1 MPETLICPICGAENN
16 FKATSKKI
24 RQCYWFYCGYQ
35 FTLVERLKALKKA
48 SRKSFRKLAF
58 EIDVKQRTFE
68 NWTTGR
74 VVPDAENMAKL
85 DGLFLKYFS
94 KKSPDDFVAE

>member
-1 MPETLICPICGAENN
+1 MPELLICPKCGSHNY
-16 FKATSKKI
+16 FKAHSKRERK
-24 RQCYWFYCGYQ
+24 CYWFLCDHK
-35 FTLVERLKALKKA
+35 FKLSDRLYALKKA
-48 SRKSFRKLAF
+48 SRKSFRKLAL

-74 VVPDAENMAKL
+74 VVPGAENTTKIE
-85 DGLFLKYFS
+85 GLFLKYFS